1 MDIASGLF
9 LQREGLSP
17 DYAMRHFFI
26 FILAVTVL
34 LGGVSS
40 VDMAPYGVDK
50 QHYMKIR
57 ILDQLSLSYSNING
71 HNFYG
76 ISDLAYDRKRKRLYL
91 LGDQR
96 GKLFAFHAEF
106 GKKIENLRPLYAVK
120 LLGKRG
126 KAFRRWRSDSEGMTL
141 DRSGKL
147 LISFEGRSK
156 IGRFNTKGAMLKQY
170 RLPPKLLNVKNY
182 RSRNKSLESVALHPK
197 YGILT
202 ASEWPLKQ
210 YGAKDQTI
218 YSLSGKEWHFRAEPA
233 TSSAVVAIE
242 VMDDG
247 NLLVLER
254 AYSGLRN
261 PVVVTLK
268 KVWLKGCRRKG
279 KKRKFCRSEVLA
291 RFSNA
296 DGWGVDNFEGLTKVG
311 RNRYLIVSDDN
322 DNFFQR
328 TLLVYFEVL

>member
-1 MDIASGLF
+1 MRYFFF
-9 LQREGLSP
+9 LLC
-17 DYAMRHFFI
+17 
-26 FILAVTVL
+26 AVAL
-34 LGGVSS
+34 WGGATPI
-40 VDMAPYGVDK
+40 DMTPYGVDK

-57 ILDQLSLSYSNING
+57 ILDQLSLSYPNIDG
-71 HNFYG
+71 HHFFG
-76 ISDLAYDRKRKRLYL
+76 ISDLAYDRKKNRLYL

-96 GKLFAFHAEF
+96 GKIFIFNAEF
-106 GKKIENLRPLYAVK
+106 GEKIENFKPLSAFK
-120 LLGKRG
+120 LLGRGG

-156 IGRFNTKGAMLKQY
+156 IGRFSTKGVMLREY

-182 RSRNKSLESVALHPK
+182 RSRNKSLESVVQHPK

-202 ASEWPLKQ
+202 AAEWPLKKDK
-210 YGAKDQTI
+210 AKDQTI
-218 YSLSGKEWHFRAEPA
+218 YSLSGKEWHFKADSA
-233 TSSAVVAIE
+233 TSSAVVSME

-254 AYSGLRN
+254 AYSGLMN

-268 KVWLKGCRRKG
+268 KVWLRGCKRKG
-279 KKRKFCRSEVLA
+279 KKRKCRSEVLA
-291 RFSNA
+291 RFSNT
-296 DGWGVDNFEGLTKVG
+296 DGWGIDNFEGLTKVG
-311 RNRYLIVSDDN
+311 KSRYVMVSDDN

-328 TLLVYFEVL
+328 TLLVYFEVIE